1 MMVGEM
7 GCTDSRRDQSG
18 ILRSFPASPLRPT
31 SRAAK
36 RMPRAARWNVRK
48 GASDRRM
55 ELSIPWTVAGPV
67 AAKQPARR
75 SQGLTSDDPD
85 LVGRAREG
93 DQVAFAR
100 LFEHYHAPILNYL
113 HRMVG
118 DRAMAEDLT
127 QDTFIK
133 AYNALPST
141 RPDLA
146 FKPWLY
152 RIATNTAISQLRR
165 RKIVQWIPFMPGHDH
180 ASEQSIERSVSRR
193 QDIEQTLSRLPQH
206 YAAALLL
213 REGYDVMGVFMRL
226 GSEWEGFAAIPDE
239 FIDAGDTV
247 VVLGKY
253 SGKYKKTGKSFQ
265 ANFAHVWKM
274 QDGKAAQFI
283 QHVDTLLVDRALRT

>member
-1 MMVGEM
+1 
-7 GCTDSRRDQSG
+7 
-18 ILRSFPASPLRPT
+18 
-31 SRAAK
+31 
-36 RMPRAARWNVRK
+36 
-48 GASDRRM
+48 M
-55 ELSIPWTVAGPV
+55 ELSIPWTI
-67 AAKQPARR
+67 ARPLADHPR
-75 SQGLTSDDPD
+75 ARGSQGLTADDSD

-165 RKIVQWIPFMPGHDH
+165 RKIVQWIPFLPGHDH
-180 ASEQSIERSVSRR
+180 ASEQSIERSVTRR

-213 REGYDVMGVFMRL
+213 RHYQGLSLAETANALGITENAAKLRL
-226 GSEWEGFAAIPDE
+226 FRARKAFAQIYGSTELLGAPGEWEA
-239 FIDAGDTV
+239 
-247 VVLGKY
+247 K
-253 SGKYKKTGKSFQ
+253 
-265 ANFAHVWKM
+265 
-274 QDGKAAQFI
+274 
-283 QHVDTLLVDRALRT
+283 R